1 MGTSSG
7 AGESEGELQLNQ
19 LVVAQVHHDPILE
32 VPSVEDKETDS
43 LEVENIKK
51 EEAEEVIA
59 MTTGGTTSTNETSE
73 AENNTESYSIAGA
86 TISENESFSLAS
98 YEDGMPANFNTTQRS
113 SIPSIEAAPFN
124 QEQPMTAAINQEP
137 CAEAD
142 IEATNVT
149 TMLP

>member
-1 MGTSSG
+1 MYVPKLS
-7 AGESEGELQLNQ
+7 QLFF
-19 LVVAQVHHDPILE
+19 LFLSKI
-32 VPSVEDKETDS
+32 
-43 LEVENIKK
+43 
-51 EEAEEVIA
+51 
-59 MTTGGTTSTNETSE
+59 
-73 AENNTESYSIAGA
+73 GA

-98 YEDGMPANFNTTQRS
+98 YEDGLPANFNTTQRS

-149 TMLP
+149 TMLPVNHVIQYSPRTASAPDWPASFQLYQNQQIEAGASNQNLPKNPKKAVIIFCV